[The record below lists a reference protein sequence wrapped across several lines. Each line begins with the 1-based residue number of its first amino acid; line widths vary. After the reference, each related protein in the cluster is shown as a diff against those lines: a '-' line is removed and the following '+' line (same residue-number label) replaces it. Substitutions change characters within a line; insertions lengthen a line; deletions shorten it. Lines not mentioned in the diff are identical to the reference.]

1 MRAMG
6 MVKGLA
12 AGVLAAMTA
21 VATADANDDKTITG
35 SNCYPFIEGTSGVWV
50 RVAPGAYNLSQTDS
64 VTVTCPILRDNTT
77 NTTGLA
83 DVELQVAVSSG
94 SMTCTAGAYDA
105 SAFGTVKTVAKTTT
119 GTGNSKLDWGTALN
133 KSSSVG
139 TFAIDCTVPPFGQI
153 YSLRYSEF

>member
-1 MRAMG
+1 MRAIGVM
-6 MVKGLA
+6 KGLA
-12 AGVLAAMTA
+12 AGTLAAMTA
-21 VATADANDDKTITG
+21 IATADANDDKTITG
-35 SNCYPFIEGTSGVWV
+35 SNCYPFFEGSSWV
-50 RVAPGAYNLSQTDS
+50 RVPAGAYNLNQTDS
-64 VTVTCPILRDNTT
+64 VSVTCPILRDNTT

-105 SAFGTVKTVAKTTT
+105 SAFGTIKTVVKTTT
-119 GTGNSKLDWGTALN
+119 ATGNSKLDWGAALN

-139 TFAIDCTVPPFGQI
+139 TYAIDCDVPPFGQI